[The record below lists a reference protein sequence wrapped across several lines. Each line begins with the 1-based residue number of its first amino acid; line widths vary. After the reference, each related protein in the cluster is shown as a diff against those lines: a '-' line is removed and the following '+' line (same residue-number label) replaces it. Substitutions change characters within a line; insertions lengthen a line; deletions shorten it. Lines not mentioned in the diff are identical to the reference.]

1 MSSDPTIPLQVSVI
15 MSRQFINTI
24 QPQTSIDEVFR
35 VTDKQHRANRQG
47 NMYLLLQLSDR
58 TGTISG
64 MRWNADARIYESF
77 QKGDF
82 LKIQGAAQ
90 LHNGQLQLIVNQLQ
104 LVDPL
109 ELNLEDFDQLDRGR
123 VDQLWE
129 ELGEM
134 LESFHNEQLKSIGMA
149 FYRDP
154 KIERL
159 FKIAPAGVKNHHAH
173 AGGLLT
179 HVTELMRLAHLISTR
194 YLHIDRDLLLLG
206 AMLHDIGKL
215 EELSFEGELT
225 YSDPGQ
231 LIGHLVQGVQ
241 MLDRK
246 IVEAEHQLGT
256 ALDQQLVWRLQHMIV
271 SHHGQLE
278 HGSPRVPM
286 TLEAL
291 VLHYLDDLD
300 AKVNAATEFIRADR
314 NSDSPWTAFSTT
326 LGRKLYKPSDAG

>member
-1 MSSDPTIPLQVSVI
+1 MT
-15 MSRQFINTI
+15 RQFINTI

-82 LKIQGAAQ
+82 LRIQGAAQ

-104 LVDPL
+104 LADPQ
-109 ELNLEDFDQLDRGR
+109 ELNPEDFDQLDRVR
-123 VDQLWE
+123 VEELWA
-129 ELGEM
+129 ELGE
-134 LESFHNEQLKSIGMA
+134 LINSFKNDQLKSIGQA

-154 KIERL
+154 DIERL
-159 FKIAPAGVKNHHAH
+159 FKIAPAGVKAHHAH
-173 AGGLLT
+173 PGGLLT
-179 HVTELMRLAHLISTR
+179 HVSELMRLADLIASR
-194 YLHIDRDLLLLG
+194 YRHIDRDLLMLG

-246 IVEAEHQLGT
+246 VAEVEKERGSP
-256 ALDQQLVWRLQHMIV
+256 LDQQLVWRLQHLIV

-278 HGSPRVPM
+278 FGSPRVPM
-286 TLEAL
+286 TLEAI
-291 VLHYLDDLD
+291 VLHYIDDMD

-314 NSDSPWTAFSTT
+314 NSDSPWTAFNPT

>member
-1 MSSDPTIPLQVSVI
+1 MTRL
-15 MSRQFINTI
+15 FINTI
-24 QPQTSIDEVFR
+24 QPQTQIDEVYR

-58 TGTISG
+58 SGTISG
-64 MRWNADARIYESF
+64 MRWNADARLYESF

-82 LKIQGAAQ
+82 LRIQGAAQ

-104 LVDPL
+104 LVDPQ
-109 ELNLEDFDQLDRGR
+109 ELNPEDFDQLDRVR
-123 VDQLWE
+123 VDQLWT
-129 ELGEM
+129 ELGELIGSM
-134 LESFHNEQLKSIGMA
+134 KSEQLKVIGEA
-149 FYRDP
+149 FYNDAN
-154 KIERL
+154 IERL
-159 FKIAPAGVKNHHAH
+159 FKLAPAGVKTHHAH

-179 HVTELMRLAHLISTR
+179 HVVELMNLASLVATR
-194 YLHIDRDLLLLG
+194 YQHIDRDMLLLG
-206 AMLHDIGKL
+206 TMLHDIGKL

-246 IVEAEHQLGT
+246 IVEVEHQRGSS
-256 ALDQQLVWRLQHMIV
+256 LDRELVWRLQHMIV
-271 SHHGQLE
+271 SHHGHLE

-286 TLEAL
+286 TLEAI
-291 VLHYLDDLD
+291 VLHYLDDMD

-314 NSDSPWTAFSTT
+314 NSDSPWTSYHTT
-326 LGRKLYKPSDAG
+326 LGRKLYKPSVITR

>member
-1 MSSDPTIPLQVSVI
+1 MT
-15 MSRQFINTI
+15 RRFINTI

-64 MRWNADARIYESF
+64 MRWNADDRIYESF

-82 LKIQGAAQ
+82 LRIQGAAQ
-90 LHNGQLQLIVNQLQ
+90 LHNGQLQLIVNQFQ
-104 LVDPL
+104 LVDPQ
-109 ELNLEDFDQLDRGR
+109 ELDPEDFDQLDRVH
-123 VDQLWE
+123 VDQLWA
-129 ELGEM
+129 ELAEII
-134 LESFHNEQLKSIGMA
+134 ETITNEPLKAIAQA

-154 KIERL
+154 NIERL
-159 FKIAPAGVKNHHAH
+159 FKIAPAGVKAHHAH
-173 AGGLLT
+173 PGGLLT
-179 HVTELMRLAHLISTR
+179 HVLELMRLASLVATR
-194 YLHIDRDLLLLG
+194 YHHIDRDLLLLG
-206 AMLHDIGKL
+206 TMLHDIGKL

-246 IVEAEHQLGT
+246 IMEVEKELGVSI
-256 ALDQQLVWRLQHMIV
+256 DKQLVWRLQHLIV
-271 SHHGQLE
+271 SHHGLLE

-286 TLEAL
+286 TLEAI
-291 VLHYLDDLD
+291 VLHYLDDMD
-300 AKVNAATEFIRADR
+300 AKVNAATEAIRADR
-314 NSDSPWTAFSTT
+314 NSDSPWTAFHAT
-326 LGRKLYKPSDAG
+326 LGRKLYKPSDRNET

>member
-1 MSSDPTIPLQVSVI
+1 MT
-15 MSRQFINTI
+15 RQFINTI

-82 LKIQGAAQ
+82 LRIQGAAQ

-104 LVDPL
+104 LVDPQ
-109 ELNLEDFDQLDRGR
+109 ELNPEDFDQLDRGH
-123 VDQLWE
+123 VEELWT

-134 LESFHNEQLKSIGMA
+134 IGSFQNEQLKSIGEA

-154 KIERL
+154 HIERL
-159 FKIAPAGVKNHHAH
+159 FKIAPAGVKAHHAH
-173 AGGLLT
+173 PGGLLA
-179 HVTELMRLAHLISTR
+179 HVSEMMKLAELISTR
-194 YLHIDRDLLLLG
+194 YQHINRDLLVLG

-246 IVEAEHQLGT
+246 VAEVEQQRGT
-256 ALDQQLVWRLQHMIV
+256 PLDKQLVWRLQHLIV

-286 TLEAL
+286 TLEAI
-291 VLHYLDDLD
+291 VLHHIDDMD
-300 AKVNAATEFIRADR
+300 AKVNAATEYIRADR
-314 NSDSPWTAFSTT
+314 NNDSPWTAFNPT
-326 LGRKLYKPSDAG
+326 LGRKLYKPSDAS